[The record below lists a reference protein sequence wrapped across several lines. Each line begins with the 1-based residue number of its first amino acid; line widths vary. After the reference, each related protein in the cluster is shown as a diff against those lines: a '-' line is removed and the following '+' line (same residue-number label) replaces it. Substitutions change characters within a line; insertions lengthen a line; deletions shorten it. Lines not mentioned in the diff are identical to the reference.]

1 MKTILVV
8 GGAGEVGEGIVRQLL
23 ASGHRV
29 LVQSRSK
36 DKISQLA
43 ERLGNPP
50 LMLPIIGDIADEA
63 KVKRLLENVQS
74 RGHSLDG
81 VVAAIGSWWSGP
93 PLIQLDPAT
102 FNQVLAER
110 LTTHF
115 LVAKAFLKVLKDKP
129 GASYLFIHS
138 AAGFVPI
145 ANSGPGSIAGAA
157 QAMLKDVFV
166 KELEG
171 APVRISMLSMM
182 GTVATR
188 SQPAADPEALTADD
202 VGRYVAWLVDA
213 DTAGQSIRFTH
224 RREIPS

>member
-8 GGAGEVGEGIVRQLL
+8 GGAGEVGEGIVRQLI
-23 ASGHRV
+23 AKGHRV

-36 DKISQLA
+36 DKVNQLA
-43 ERLGNPP
+43 ERLGNPAM
-50 LMLPIIGDIADEA
+50 LLPIIGDVSDES

-93 PLIQLDPAT
+93 TLIDLDLAT
-102 FNQVLAER
+102 FNQVLSER
-110 LTTHF
+110 LTIHF
-115 LVAKAFLKVLKDKP
+115 LVAKTFLRVLKDKP

-145 ANSGPGSIAGAA
+145 PNSGPVSIAGAG
-157 QAMLKDVFV
+157 QAMLKDVFT

-171 APVRISMLSMM
+171 AAVRINMLTIM
-182 GTVATR
+182 GAIATR
-188 SQPAADPEALTADD
+188 SHPSADPEALTADD
-202 VGRYVAWLVDA
+202 VGGYVSWLVA
-213 DTAGQSIRFTH
+213 SNTRGESIRFSH
-224 RREIPS
+224 RKELPT